1 MICVHMWSVSA
12 VSFHSAKG
20 RAGQNSSRLS
30 LAIFTWNELLLAAL
44 DLPRDTSQIQA
55 THLNANIESRGAFA
69 YFAHAS
75 FCHICNKS
83 SSSRSDLISL
93 VQALR
98 SRAPSHARWCRFGA
112 QRGKGYYSRL
122 MKSENER
129 FTLSNMPRA
138 SSWVR
143 WKACEI
149 RDLTLPIIPPSSSL
163 S

>member
-1 MICVHMWSVSA
+1 MICVHIWSVSA

-20 RAGQNSSRLS
+20 RGGQNSSRLFPV
-30 LAIFTWNELLLAAL
+30 IFTWNEVLLAAF
-44 DLPRDTSQIQA
+44 DLPRDTSQD
-55 THLNANIESRGAFA
+55 TGNAFKCQYRAGAFPN
-69 YFAHAS
+69 FAHAS
-75 FCHICNKS
+75 FCRICNKS

-93 VQALR
+93 LQALR

-129 FTLSNMPRA
+129 FTLSNIPRA

-149 RDLTLPIIPPSSSL
+149 RDLTLLMMPPSSSL